1 MKVAMI
7 GSGYVGLVSG
17 ACFSEFGAYVTCI
30 DTNQAK
36 IDALN
41 NLEIPIYEPGLNNL
55 VKKNFEDRK
64 LLFST
69 QFDGVIQNTDLVFI
83 AVGTPAKKSD
93 GDADLE
99 YIFQAVKNIAP
110 FLSGYTVIVNK
121 STVPVGTAKS
131 VKKIISNINANADF
145 DVASNPEFLREG
157 SAIKDFM
164 SPDRV
169 VVGVETEKAQ
179 NLIKELY
186 QPLNLTEVPM
196 LFTTLESAE
205 LIKYAAN
212 GFLATKISFINEI
225 ANLCEAVGAD
235 IHAVSKG
242 IGLDGRIGR
251 KFLHSGPGYGG
262 SCLPKDTRAL
272 AQIAKENNIPSRI
285 IDTVIEVNQ
294 SQKVRMIN
302 KICNALGGAT
312 KGKKIGV
319 LGLTF
324 KPETDDMREAPSIKI
339 LSKLIDDGVTV
350 HAHDPQG
357 IENAKPL
364 LPESVQYSNSIYDIF
379 KDADAIIL
387 FTEWDV
393 YRGLDLVRIRSLMK
407 DNIFID
413 LRNVYEPDKM
423 KSHGFL
429 YFCIGR
435 A

>member
-1 MKVAMI
+1 MRVAMI

-17 ACFSEFGAYVTCI
+17 TCFSEFGAYVTCI

-41 NLEIPIYEPGLNNL
+41 NLEMPIYEPGLNNL
-55 VKKNFEDRK
+55 VKKNFEDGR

-83 AVGTPAKKSD
+83 AVGTPEKKGD
-93 GDADLE
+93 GDANLE
-99 YIFQAVKNIAP
+99 YIFQAAKNIAP
-110 FLSGYTVIVNK
+110 FLSGYTVIVDK
-121 STVPVGTAKS
+121 STVPVGTARS
-131 VKKIISNINANADF
+131 VKKIISNINSNADF

-157 SAIKDFM
+157 NAIKDFM

-169 VVGVETEKAQ
+169 VVGVETKKAQ

-186 QPLNLTEVPM
+186 QPLNLIEVPM

-212 GFLATKISFINEI
+212 GFLAAKISFINEI

-235 IHAVSKG
+235 IHTVSKG

-272 AQIAKENNIPSRI
+272 AQIAKKNNIPSRI
-285 IDTVIEVNQ
+285 IDAVIEVNQ

-302 KICNALGGAT
+302 KICNALGGVT

-413 LRNVYEPDKM
+413 LRNIYEPDKM

-429 YFCIGR
+429 YFCVGK